1 MEAENKSGRIIYS
14 GNERY
19 FETIIERAYCGKS
32 VHYFLKHRLHFSES
46 MIRRRKFID
55 RGICVNHRMRFVNYI
70 LKTGDVFTVRL
81 VDKGFIDK
89 GGQSVWFDPPESIP
103 DLDIVYED
111 DDIIVIDKDSGICCH
126 PSPGHY
132 SDTISNQLAVHLGI
146 KEGKL
151 FPVGRLD
158 KDTSGLV
165 TWAKNSDAAAILTYE
180 RTHGIFE
187 KTYLAEVQGI
197 MDDMDIVG
205 PIRKTPG
212 EFMHYEVHISGRP
225 AITHIHVLERDLER
239 NRSLIKIMIEHGRT
253 HQIRVHLAY
262 KGHPIIGDPIYN
274 HELSDE
280 TMKLKA
286 YKLAFRKVYTGEKM
300 FIESKKDF

>member
-1 MEAENKSGRIIYS
+1 MKDSFGIIVLSGD
-14 GNERY
+14 ERY
-19 FETIIERAYCGKS
+19 FETKIDRDWSGKS
-32 VHYFLKHRLHFSES
+32 VHFFMKHYLRFSES

-55 RGICVNHRMRFVNYI
+55 RGILVNHRQRFVNYI
-70 LKTGDVFTVRL
+70 LKTGDIFAVRL
-81 VDKGFIDK
+81 VDKGFIDT
-89 GGQSVWFDPPESIP
+89 GDSSVWFDPPASMP

-111 DDIIVIDKDSGICCH
+111 DDMIVIDKDSGICCH

-132 SDTISNQLAVHLGI
+132 SDTISNQLARYLGI
-146 KEGKL
+146 REGKL

-165 TWAKNSDAAAILTYE
+165 AWAKNRDAAAILTDE
-180 RTHGIFE
+180 RTHSVFE
-187 KTYLAEVQGI
+187 KIYLAEVRGI

-225 AITHIHVLERDLER
+225 AVTHIHVIERDFKK
-239 NRSLIKIMIEHGRT
+239 NRSLLSIRIEHGRT

-262 KGHPIIGDPIYN
+262 KGHPIVGDPIYN
-274 HELSDE
+274 PEPSGE

-286 YKLAFRKVYTGEKM
+286 YKMEFRKVYTGEKV
-300 FIESKKDF
+300 ILESKKDF